1 MRDVKS
7 VLVDLLEVQRQSLGN
22 NDYMAGMYNGMV
34 VVYNSLKDEGLI
46 DSAAA
51 KEYCHNNKSINRWE
65 A

>member
-1 MRDVKS
+1 MKDVKR
-7 VLVDLLEVQRQSLGN
+7 VLVDLLEAQRQSLGN

-46 DSAAA
+46 DSVAA
-51 KEYCHNNKSINRWE
+51 KEYCHKNKSINKWE